1 MAYPK
6 KLPENPTDAA
16 RKLADRFPAG
26 YFDRF
31 SDKPFDEVLATM
43 ANEEKGLIA
52 TAILNSI
59 KLTGDASSFKI
70 LQASLERQGFSTEKE
85 LPISDARYFEIIK
98 IFAARNLASCRFF

>member
-6 KLPENPTDAA
+6 KLPDDPMSAA
-16 RKLADRFPAG
+16 KKLADRYPDG
-26 YFDRF
+26 YFNRF

-85 LPISDARYFEIIK
+85 LPITDARYFEIIK
-98 IFAARNLASCRFF
+98 VFAARN